1 MARIIRGVLYALS
14 CACMAVSLLLLLL
27 CAALLSTAVALA
39 LHVAP
44 LALALTQAIPAP
56 LCFFGVVASPFGG
69 VFRTDFALLA
79 VCFFLLAKLL
89 HFLRGF
95 VK

>member
-1 MARIIRGVLYALS
+1 MAA
-14 CACMAVSLLLLLL
+14 SLLLLLL
-27 CAALLSTAVALA
+27 CATLLSTSVALT

-44 LALALTQAIPAP
+44 LALALTQMLPAP

-79 VCFFLLAKLL
+79 VCFFVLAKLL
-89 HFLRGF
+89 HFIRGC